1 MLASRVSWLV
11 LSLSLLL
18 GGVACAQDSPPK
30 PAPETYHVKLET
42 SKGDI
47 VIQVTRKWAPN
58 GADRFYELVKGGFFD
73 ECRFF
78 RVVPGFMVQFG
89 INGDPAVQTKWRDAR
104 IKDDPVKEKN
114 TKGKVTFATS
124 GPNSR
129 TSQLF
134 INYGDNTFLDGQGF
148 SPFGEVVEGM
158 DVAEKINSKYKER
171 PNQGAIQR
179 SGNEYLKAEFPD
191 LDFVK
196 KASIVEPKKKDAK

>member
-1 MLASRVSWLV
+1 MLASRVSWLI
-11 LSLSLLL
+11 LSLSLLI
-18 GGVACAQDSPPK
+18 GGTACAQDAPAKPSP
-30 PAPETYHVKLET
+30 ESYQVKFET

-47 VIQVTRKWAPN
+47 VIEVTRKWAPN
-58 GADRFYELVKGGFFD
+58 GADRFYELVKAGFFD

-89 INGDPAVQTKWRDAR
+89 INGDPMVQSKWRDAR

-114 TKGKVTFATS
+114 VKGKVTFATS

-134 INYGDNTFLDGQGF
+134 INFGDNVFLDGQGF

-158 DVAEKINSKYKER
+158 DVALKLNSKHMER
-171 PNQGAIQR
+171 PNQGLIQR
-179 SGNEYLKAEFPD
+179 AGNEYLKKEFPD

-196 KASIVEPKKKDAK
+196 KASIVEPKKKGEK